1 MLVYCDSM
9 ILIYYLDHVGPFQD
23 RAANRLALLR
33 ANGDQLVVSDLTRL
47 ECRVTPIRLG
57 DALVLAKFDAFF
69 ALPDVRYAPLTTAV
83 FDRAT
88 HLRATRQLKTADALH
103 LAAAI
108 ETGCEVFLTNDTRLG
123 DITGTVIEV
132 LP

>member
-9 ILIYYLDHVGPFQD
+9 ILIYYMDHIGPFQD
-23 RAANRLALLR
+23 RAANRLASLR
-33 ANGDQLVVSDLTRL
+33 ANGDRLVVSDLTRL

-57 DALVLAKFDAFF
+57 DALALAKFDAFF
-69 ALPDVRYAPLTTAV
+69 ALPDVRYAPLTTAA

-88 HLRATRQLKTADALH
+88 QLRATRQLKTLDALR

-108 ETGCEVFLTNDTRLG
+108 EAGCEVFLTNDARLG
-123 DITGTVIEV
+123 SIPGIAVEI